1 MSSRPETPAFAGVT
15 TGAGGIP
22 VLETERLL
30 LRAPSADDL
39 DASTAMWSNPEVV
52 RYIGGKPFTRE
63 EVWSRILRARG
74 LWSMLGYGY
83 WAVYD
88 KASGRFVGDI
98 GFADFHRDFTPSIEG
113 IPEMGWVLDPWCHG
127 RGYASEAVTAA
138 IGWAE
143 AELDAP
149 EYSCII
155 DPDNRASINVA
166 LKAGFVE
173 SARTRYK
180 GGRTLI
186 FRRSARA

>member
-1 MSSRPETPAFAGVT
+1 MDKGGV
-15 TGAGGIP
+15 IP

-39 DASTAMWSNPEVV
+39 AASTTMWSNPEVV
-52 RYIGGKPFTRE
+52 RHIGGKPFTRE

-88 KASGRFVGDI
+88 KASGRFAGDI
-98 GFADFHRDFTPSIEG
+98 GFADFHRDFSPSIEG

-138 IGWAE
+138 IRWAE

-155 DPDNRASINVA
+155 DPDNASSINVA

-173 SARTRYK
+173 AAKTRYK

-186 FRRSARA
+186 FRRSVRRT